1 MLSYQYTARNPATG
15 QQVKA
20 SVEADSEAA
29 AAKLIGGQ
37 GLGVTDIRSSG
48 GVGNRLGKFGNRVPI
63 KDRVLFSRQLSTL
76 INAGLPLLQALR
88 SVNQQPTSKPLKVVL
103 NQVIGD
109 LEGACPW
116 RQTVSNHPLHRQS

>member
-20 SVEADSEAA
+20 TVEAESEAA
-29 AAKLIGGQ
+29 AAKLISGQ
-37 GLGVTDIRSSG
+37 GLVPTDIRLGSTGSG
-48 GVGNRLGKFGNRVPI
+48 FTGKLGSRIKS

-88 SVNQQPTSKPLKVVL
+88 SVNQQ
-103 NQVIGD
+103 
-109 LEGACPW
+109 
-116 RQTVSNHPLHRQS
+116 TVSK